1 MIEFIERFKTLSKL
15 STAQGIVNLGKE
27 RMPPKHCIK
36 NIWLVKPTNLNQG
49 RGIEIFSELDKLLNF
64 INSKTKG
71 AIYVI

>member
-1 MIEFIERFKTLSKL
+1 M
-15 STAQGIVNLGKE
+15 
-27 RMPPKHCIK
+27 MPPKHCMK
-36 NIWLVKPTNLNQG
+36 NIWLVKPINLNQG

>member
-15 STAQGIVNLGKE
+15 TTAKGIINLGKE
-27 RMPPKHCIK
+27 RMPS